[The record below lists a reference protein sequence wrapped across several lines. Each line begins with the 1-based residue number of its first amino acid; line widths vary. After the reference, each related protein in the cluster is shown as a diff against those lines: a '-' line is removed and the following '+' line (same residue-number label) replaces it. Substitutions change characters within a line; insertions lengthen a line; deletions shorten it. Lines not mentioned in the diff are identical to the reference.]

1 MKNLKIYNIK
11 DNEKYKLSREYPKVV
26 TLGCAYGLLAGLC
39 ENYYYISSGNQ
50 LPIKNLFINLTIFVG
65 TGAIVFG
72 LGYPIF
78 YPLIKKLNESTKDD
92 QQNENNK
99 PMVLKKKI

>member
-39 ENYYYISSGNQ
+39 ENYYYIASGNQ

-78 YPLIKKLNESTKDD
+78 YPLIKKLNENSKDD

-99 PMVLKKKI
+99 PMVLKKTR